1 MALKGKKYVWICI
14 TPAMILILAF
24 LIYPLIK
31 TVIYSFSSWYNFALT
46 SEWIGLDN
54 YKRIFSDMVMPVAF
68 KNTAILIAGV
78 LIFQVGFA
86 LLLAIMVDSAHH
98 GFKLFRTV
106 YFFPIVISGTAIG
119 LMFTLIYKY
128 EYGLLNYF
136 VTLLGYDKQVWITPR
151 TAIYLALIPVLWQY
165 IGFYFVIFLTGI
177 AKIPED
183 IYESAMLDGI
193 TPIKKIFYITIPMLK
208 DVLVSTVVLVVSG
221 CFRVFDTIYV
231 ITKGGPMNSSQLLS
245 TSMYQTAFE
254 KYNGGYASAIAVVMI
269 LIGVL
274 LTIGLRKLLKA
285 DGEE

>member
-14 TPAMILILAF
+14 APAMILIMAF

-136 VTLLGYDKQVWITPR
+136 VTLLGYDKQV
-151 TAIYLALIPVLWQY
+151 
-165 IGFYFVIFLTGI
+165 
-177 AKIPED
+177 
-183 IYESAMLDGI
+183 
-193 TPIKKIFYITIPMLK
+193 
-208 DVLVSTVVLVVSG
+208 
-221 CFRVFDTIYV
+221 
-231 ITKGGPMNSSQLLS
+231 
-245 TSMYQTAFE
+245 
-254 KYNGGYASAIAVVMI
+254 
-269 LIGVL
+269 
-274 LTIGLRKLLKA
+274 
-285 DGEE
+285 